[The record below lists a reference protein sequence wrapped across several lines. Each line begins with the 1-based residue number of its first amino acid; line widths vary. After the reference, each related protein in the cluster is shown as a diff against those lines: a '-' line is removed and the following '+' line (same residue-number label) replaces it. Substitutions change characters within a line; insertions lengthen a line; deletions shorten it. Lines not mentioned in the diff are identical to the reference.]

1 LSGILTALKKRTH
14 STVYLS
20 FDMKEI
26 IIAGYGFV
34 GKAVASA
41 LKETIIHIVDPK
53 YTTGKIEHYT
63 GANGIIICVG
73 TPSTQLGD
81 CDVSQIYQVM
91 DQVPETM
98 PVLIKCTVRPDYLNK
113 LSAIYPNHKICYS
126 PEFLRA
132 ATANEDFANQTYMVL
147 GGFDPNWIW
156 ENLFKSSLKNLN
168 TVVHCTLTEAS
179 MVKYTANCFLSVK
192 LAFFNQIYDMCQQNG
207 ADYNK
212 VIELLQMDE
221 RMGTSHMQVPGPDGS
236 RGFGGAC
243 FPKDTSAFVHYADAT
258 GLIHTLVESAIK
270 YNKKI
275 RKSLT

>member
-1 LSGILTALKKRTH
+1 
-14 STVYLS
+14 
-20 FDMKEI
+20 MKEI

-53 YTTGKIEHYT
+53 YTTGEIAHYPDAD
-63 GANGIIICVG
+63 GVIICVG

-81 CDVSQIYQVM
+81 CDISQITAVL
-91 DQVPETM
+91 DQTPQHM
-98 PVLIKCTVRPDYLNK
+98 PVLIKCTVRPDYLDRI
-113 LSAIYPNHKICYS
+113 SVDYPNHKICYS

-147 GGFDPNWIW
+147 GGFDADWMW

-168 TVVHCTLTEAS
+168 KVIHCTLTEAS
-179 MVKYTANCFLSVK
+179 MVKYAANCFLSVK
-192 LAFFNQIYDMCQQNG
+192 LSFFNQIYDMCLENG

-212 VIELLQMDE
+212 IVELLQMDE
-221 RMGTSHMQVPGPDGS
+221 RMGTSHMQVPGPDGT

-243 FPKDTSAFVHYADAT
+243 FPKDTNAFMHYADS
-258 GLIHTLVESAIK
+258 LRMSHTLVESAIK
-270 YNKKI
+270 YNKKV

>member
-1 LSGILTALKKRTH
+1 
-14 STVYLS
+14 
-20 FDMKEI
+20 MKEI

-53 YTTGKIEHYT
+53 YTTGEIAHYPDAD
-63 GANGIIICVG
+63 GVIICVG

-81 CDVSQIYQVM
+81 CDISQITTVL
-91 DQVPETM
+91 DQTPQHM
-98 PVLIKCTVRPDYLNK
+98 PVLIKCTVRPDYLDRI
-113 LSAIYPNHKICYS
+113 SVDYPNHKICYS

-132 ATANEDFANQTYMVL
+132 ATANEDFAKQTYMVL
-147 GGFDPNWIW
+147 GGFDADWLW

-168 TVVHCTLTEAS
+168 KVIHCTLTEAS
-179 MVKYTANCFLSVK
+179 MVKYAANCFLSVK
-192 LAFFNQIYDMCQQNG
+192 LSFFNQIYDMCLENS

-212 VIELLQMDE
+212 IVELLQMDE
-221 RMGTSHMQVPGPDGS
+221 RMGTSHMQVPGTDGT

-243 FPKDTSAFVHYADAT
+243 FPKDTNAFMHYADS
-258 GLIHTLVESAIK
+258 LRMSHTLVESAIK
-270 YNKKI
+270 YNKKV